1 MFSFHGRSITPV
13 EKEKADFKKQRPTV
27 QTVLLNLLELVI
39 EYLFFWNKS
48 SEHLLSLLGEKEENN
63 NELTGKTTWT
73 FHLQADKTV
82 FSSLK
87 DSSNLIPNPTS
98 ETAFNHQ
105 SGQFL
110 LFCQAINYVP
120 NAFH

>member
-1 MFSFHGRSITPV
+1 MFSFHRRSITPV

-48 SEHLLSLLGEKEENN
+48 SEHLLSLLGEKEESK

-73 FHLQADKTV
+73 FHLQADRTV

-87 DSSNLIPNPTS
+87 DSSKSHPKS
-98 ETAFNHQ
+98 
-105 SGQFL
+105 
-110 LFCQAINYVP
+110 YVR
-120 NAFH
+120 NCL